1 MLGNPL
7 HRALGV
13 SFAAHAV
20 LVAAL
25 SFTWE
30 KPRPK
35 LLPPIRAYRI
45 SLASLR
51 GPSDLPAAIPRKSV
65 SVKKKIPPKA
75 APEKKAEKKQEK
87 PKPAVREP
95 KKAPSP
101 KLGIQG
107 AGAGPGGGVSRLD
120 AKDFT
125 YLWYLDTIQRKI
137 AQTWYKPGTAGVS
150 ADAVVYFRIGRGG
163 RITGVELAQS
173 SGSTAYDHAALRA
186 VLGASPMPPLPK
198 RFPGESLGVHFTF
211 LREAK

>member
-13 SFAAHAV
+13 SFAVHAV

-25 SFTWE
+25 AFTWE
-30 KPRPK
+30 KPRPR
-35 LLPPIRAYRI
+35 LLPPIRAYRVN
-45 SLASLR
+45 LASLHST
-51 GPSDLPAAIPRKSV
+51 SDLPTAAPRKSV
-65 SVKKKIPPKA
+65 SVQKKISPKA
-75 APEKKAEKKQEK
+75 APKKKQEK
-87 PKPAVREP
+87 PKPVQKP

-120 AKDFT
+120 AKDFAH
-125 YLWYLDTIQRKI
+125 LWYLDTVQRKI
-137 AQTWYKPGTAGVS
+137 AQTWYKPRTAGVS
-150 ADAVVYFRIGRGG
+150 VDAVVYFRIGRGG
-163 RITGVELAQS
+163 RITNVELAQS

-186 VLGASPMPPLPK
+186 VMGASPMPPLPRGFRK
-198 RFPGESLGVHFTF
+198 ESLGVHFTF

>member
-1 MLGNPL
+1 MLENRL

-13 SFAAHAV
+13 SFAAHAA

-25 SFTWE
+25 AFTWE

-35 LLPPIRAYRI
+35 LLPPIRAYRVN
-45 SLASLR
+45 LASLR
-51 GPSDLPAAIPRKSV
+51 GPSDLPAVAPRKSV

-75 APEKKAEKKQEK
+75 APKKKQEK
-87 PKPAVREP
+87 PKPVTREP

-120 AKDFT
+120 AKDFAH
-125 YLWYLDTIQRKI
+125 LWYLDTIQRKI
-137 AQTWYKPGTAGVS
+137 AQTWYKPTTAGVP

-163 RITGVELAQS
+163 RITGVELAQT
-173 SGSTAYDHAALRA
+173 SGATAYDHAALRA
-186 VLGASPMPPLPK
+186 VMGASPMPPLPK
-198 RFPGESLGVHFTF
+198 GFRGESLGVHFTF
-211 LREAK
+211 LR

>member
-1 MLGNPL
+1 MLENPL

-13 SFAAHAV
+13 SLAAHAA

-25 SFTWE
+25 AFPWE

-35 LLPPIRAYRI
+35 LIPPIRAYRV

-51 GPSDLPAAIPRKSV
+51 GASDLPAATPRKSV

-75 APEKKAEKKQEK
+75 APEKKPKKKQEK
-87 PKPAVREP
+87 PKPAARKPE
-95 KKAPSP
+95 KAPSP
-101 KLGIQG
+101 RLGIQG

-120 AKDFT
+120 AKDFA

-150 ADAVVYFRIGRGG
+150 VDAVVYFRIGRGG

-186 VLGASPMPPLPK
+186 VMGASPMPPLPK
-198 RFPGESLGVHFTF
+198 GFRKESLGVYFTF
-211 LREAK
+211 LR